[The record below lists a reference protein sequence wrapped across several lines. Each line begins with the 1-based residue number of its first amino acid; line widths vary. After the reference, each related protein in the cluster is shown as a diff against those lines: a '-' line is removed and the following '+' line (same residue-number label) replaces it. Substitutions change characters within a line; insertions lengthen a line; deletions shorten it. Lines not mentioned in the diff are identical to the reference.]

1 MRLFNNIYVACGT
14 LLLSIMILVFSFFC
28 FQLQEVSNNDTLK
41 MVIIEPGSIDKIA
54 TTLYDEGLIK
64 DVLAFKIYVKIT
76 GKTNL
81 KAATY
86 ELSENMGVRKIVKI
100 LESNKGKNNKQISIT
115 LKEGINMRE
124 IARIID
130 DNTINSQDDVFNTI
144 SDKSYLTNL
153 INKYWFLDESILN
166 DNIYYSLEGYL
177 YPDTYYFGS
186 SEVSVKEILE
196 KVLDE
201 MEKKVTPYKEQI
213 LNHSMSFHEILTL
226 ASLVEL
232 EGVTLD
238 NRKNIAS
245 VFMNRINSNMS
256 LGSDVT
262 TYYGVKVDMGERDL
276 YSNELDS
283 CNSYNTRCATFKGLP
298 VSPIANPSL
307 DSIISVIEPIVTDY
321 YYFVADKNRKIY
333 FNKNIDE
340 HNNTINRLKNSG
352 LWFEY

>member
-28 FQLQEVSNNDTLK
+28 FQLQEVSNDDTLK
-41 MVIIEPGSIDKIA
+41 MVVIEPGSIDKIA

-64 DVLAFKIYVKIT
+64 DVLVFKIYVKIT

-238 NRKNIAS
+238 DRKNIAS

-307 DSIISVIEPIVTDY
+307 DSIVSVIEPIVTDY

>member
-28 FQLQEVSNNDTLK
+28 FQLQEVSNDDTLK
-41 MVIIEPGSIDKIA
+41 MVVIEPGSIDKIA

-201 MEKKVTPYKEQI
+201 IEKKVTPYKEQI

-238 NRKNIAS
+238 DRKNIAS

>member
-1 MRLFNNIYVACGT
+1 MHINKLTKEEKIRKKLRKKKKSKYKIKKEMKNRIKNSKTISNIKEIGEDGLIHLKTGEVASLIEVKAIDLSLTSNQEKTNFFHYLKNLYQIRGLNLKCYKINQNINLNQNKINYIKKIKKFNN
-14 LLLSIMILVFSFFC
+14 
-28 FQLQEVSNNDTLK
+28 
-41 MVIIEPGSIDKIA
+41 DKIKKN
-54 TTLYDEGLIK
+54 LLEESKNLI
-64 DVLAFKIYVKIT
+64 DY
-76 GKTNL
+76 
-81 KAATY
+81 
-86 ELSENMGVRKIVKI
+86 
-100 LESNKGKNNKQISIT
+100 LEKNNYTS
-115 LKEGINMRE
+115 
-124 IARIID
+124 
-130 DNTINSQDDVFNTI
+130 S
-144 SDKSYLTNL
+144 S
-153 INKYWFLDESILN
+153 
-166 DNIYYSLEGYL
+166 IYYWVVIAKNIDE
-177 YPDTYYFGS
+177 
-186 SEVSVKEILE
+186 LE

>member
-1 MRLFNNIYVACGT
+1 
-14 LLLSIMILVFSFFC
+14 
-28 FQLQEVSNNDTLK
+28 
-41 MVIIEPGSIDKIA
+41 
-54 TTLYDEGLIK
+54 
-64 DVLAFKIYVKIT
+64 
-76 GKTNL
+76 
-81 KAATY
+81 
-86 ELSENMGVRKIVKI
+86 MGVRKIVKI

-238 NRKNIAS
+238 DRKNIAS

-307 DSIISVIEPIVTDY
+307 DSIISVVEPIVTDY
-321 YYFVADKNRKIY
+321 YYFVADKNRKVY
-333 FNKNIDE
+333 FNKNIDG

>member
-262 TYYGVKVDMGERDL
+262 T
-276 YSNELDS
+276 
-283 CNSYNTRCATFKGLP
+283 
-298 VSPIANPSL
+298 
-307 DSIISVIEPIVTDY
+307 
-321 YYFVADKNRKIY
+321 
-333 FNKNIDE
+333 
-340 HNNTINRLKNSG
+340 
-352 LWFEY
+352 